1 MFCFLPSSSPPMSD
15 SPTETATA
23 ILARLFRGSET
34 DICTVWLDSAE
45 DRLSD
50 TSFHH
55 LVTVYPLTLSV
66 LPRPVTCMY
75 IHFRTKMQMKLTPGR
90 YWKDDPTGGLTQD
103 TISLDDLPLDVTAH
117 LTLLCTGS
125 IGGILLVTCLFD
137 ANRPTLLN
145 PLL

>member
-1 MFCFLPSSSPPMSD
+1 MSD

-55 LVTVYPLTLSV
+55 LVISSDTLSAAKTRDMYV
-66 LPRPVTCMY
+66 QTFPYQNADETHPR
-75 IHFRTKMQMKLTPGR
+75 
-90 YWKDDPTGGLTQD
+90 
-103 TISLDDLPLDVTAH
+103 
-117 LTLLCTGS
+117 S
-125 IGGILLVTCLFD
+125 ILE
-137 ANRPTLLN
+137 R
-145 PLL
+145 